1 MNKFTKISATAL
13 FALFLT
19 ACDKP
24 ADKAAAAPKAEAAP
38 AAQQQAAAP
47 EAPAAQQAV
56 AVDQAALADFK
67 KIIDWNKAQEA
78 ELAALQDKLQEAVKS
93 GDKAKVEEE
102 MKAYSAKV
110 DDVLKSLDGVEV
122 KDAEVVNFKGKTKDI
137 LALSKDLMIESIKVM
152 ANPDAKAQESIQE
165 KAKVLLNAGHEL
177 QQLQQQLHQKLMPA
191 PAAAPAAK

>member
-24 ADKAAAAPKAEAAP
+24 ADKAAAAPKAEATP

-47 EAPAAQQAV
+47 AAQQA
-56 AVDQAALADFK
+56 ATVDQAALADFK

-191 PAAAPAAK
+191 PAAAPAPAAK

>member
-24 ADKAAAAPKAEAAP
+24 ADKAAAAPKAEATP

-47 EAPAAQQAV
+47 AAQQTAT
-56 AVDQAALADFK
+56 VDQAALADFK

-191 PAAAPAAK
+191 PAAAPAPAAK